1 MSRLPFSRRLT
12 ANGALGLVCTCFCL
26 VAGGTLTF
34 VWKLRWPG
42 QLCLESCARVASCW
56 QSPRRPGMPS
66 YPSWIHSARWVWER
80 GTQDVVCLTRYLEQ
94 GWPCWAEEAPAPTRH
109 QDGLSVRGPM
119 GSLQSVSL
127 GHPVSSGPR
136 KARTEEFSGETGDLS
151 VFKGWP
157 KKHFENTL
165 QGQTVCLRAG

>member
-1 MSRLPFSRRLT
+1 MPFFRIFT
-12 ANGALGLVCTCFCL
+12 ANGALGLVCTCFLLGCRRD
-26 VAGGTLTF
+26 AH
-34 VWKLRWPG
+34 
-42 QLCLESCARVASCW
+42 LCLEAQVARAAVLGEWCQGGLLLAE
-56 QSPRRPGMPS
+56 PRRPGVPS

-80 GTQDVVCLTRYLEQ
+80 GTQDMVCLTRCLEQ
-94 GWPCWAEEAPAPTRH
+94 GWPCWAEEAPAPTRR

-136 KARTEEFSGETGDLS
+136 KARTEEFSGKTGDLS